1 MAVDKISLYHNIV
14 SLLNRAN
21 SKSELKNALNVT
33 LDELLGF
40 LGFPYGAI
48 RINVGAGK
56 RDLAAEVKS
65 GELKLCF
72 DKLNAP
78 DCLCEKAMEKGNSGA
93 IVSGESIG
101 LCCDAQLS
109 TLVCA
114 PIMADGENA
123 GLFLAA
129 TTRKIVTPDDYIALI
144 NLICRNIGE
153 TVKRTHGVES
163 DHQRALD
170 MKTVNAIGRLITSKL
185 NLKDMVREIVSTLG
199 GVLETDEV
207 NVILYDG
214 ARRELSFLAS
224 YFADGSKLDRPEV
237 YRLSDGINSWIIKNR
252 RPLLMTYDTQKE
264 CQRLGIRHGG
274 RPAKSWL
281 GAPMVYQDRVVGV
294 ISVQSYAKTGLYDDN
309 SEYLIAAVANQCAV
323 AVENA
328 RLFEE
333 IIDREQEK
341 ERLYFSLTHD
351 LLSLINPVAGFTKI
365 LKTIQ
370 PEAKKERAILIDN
383 ITNATE
389 KITRFAEDILIYAK
403 IKSGKLALDISRQNV
418 LAPLDNAITVYLP
431 ELNMRSI
438 KLSVNGRDIGVNGM
452 KNPGPKLDNKNM
464 GLEKLLSS
472 APVMADLDS
481 AQIERV
487 FLNCIGNSVKHAR
500 SRIDIEVKSSDT
512 LVTCCVRDDGDGV
525 PSGQCA
531 ALFEEYY
538 QEGEQQK
545 GVGLGLPSVK
555 KIIELHDGAIKVIS
569 DIRAGFTIEFSWPRT
584 LADRQERKMAGH
596 SALGNL

>member
-21 SKSELKNALNVT
+21 SKSELQNALNVT

-40 LGFPYGAI
+40 LGFSYGAI
-48 RINVGAGK
+48 RVNTGAG
-56 RDLAAEVKS
+56 RRSLAAETKS
-65 GELKLCF
+65 GGLKLCF

-78 DCLCEKAMEKGNSGA
+78 DCLCKKAMESENSGA
-93 IVSGESIG
+93 IVSGDSIG
-101 LCCDAQLS
+101 LCCETRFS

-114 PIMADGENA
+114 PIMAGGENA

-129 TTRKIVTPDDYIALI
+129 TTEKVVAPDDQIAFI
-144 NLICRNIGE
+144 NLICRNIGD
-153 TVKRTHGVES
+153 TAGRTHAVES

-207 NVILYDG
+207 NVIVYDG

-237 YRLSDGINSWIIKNR
+237 YPLSDGINSWIIKNR

-264 CQRLGIRHGG
+264 CEKLGIRHGG

-281 GAPMVYQDRVVGV
+281 GAPMIYQDRVVGV
-294 ISVQSYAKTGLYDDN
+294 ISVQSYTKTGLYDEN
-309 SEYLIAAVANQCAV
+309 SEYLISAVANQCAV

-333 IIDREQEK
+333 IIDREEEK

-365 LKTIQ
+365 LKTI
-370 PEAKKERAILIDN
+370 PAKAKEERAGLIDN

-403 IKSGKLALDISRQNV
+403 IKSGKLVLDISRQDV
-418 LAPLDNAITVYLP
+418 LKPLDSAIRVYLP
-431 ELNMRSI
+431 ELDMRAI
-438 KLSVNGRDIGVNGM
+438 ELSVNGYDIGINGARQS
-452 KNPGPKLDNKNM
+452 GSTLNKKSL
-464 GLEKLLSS
+464 GLEKLLSGK
-472 APVMADLDS
+472 PIMADLDA

-500 SRIDIEVKSSDT
+500 SKIEIEVKGSDS
-512 LVTCCVRDDGDGV
+512 LVTCSVRDDGDGV
-525 PSGQCA
+525 PSDQCA

-538 QEGEQQK
+538 QAGEKQK

-555 KIIELHDGAIKVIS
+555 KIIELHDGAIKAVS

-584 LADRQERKMAGH
+584 LADRQEKEMAGR